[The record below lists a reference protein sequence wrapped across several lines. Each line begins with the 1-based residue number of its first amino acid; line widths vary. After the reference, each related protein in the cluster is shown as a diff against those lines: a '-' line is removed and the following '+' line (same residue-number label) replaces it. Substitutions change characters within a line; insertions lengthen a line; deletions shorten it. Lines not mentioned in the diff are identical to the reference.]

1 MKQVLKAMSV
11 ALILAGTM
19 MAQQEV
25 SPDVYPDKS
34 PAVEHVT
41 VAQKKQPTQHKA
53 VVAKKKAASKTTL
66 VAARTSVKAPATRSN

>member
-11 ALILAGTM
+11 ALILAGSL

-34 PAVEHVT
+34 PAAEHVA
-41 VAQKKQPTQHKA
+41 VAKKQPAQHKA
-53 VVAKKKAASKTTL
+53 VVAKKKATPKATL
-66 VAARTSVKAPATRSN
+66 VAARTTVKAPSARSN

>member
-34 PAVEHVT
+34 PAAEQHA
-41 VAQKKQPTQHKA
+41 VAQKKQPAQKKA
-53 VVAKKKAASKTTL
+53 MVAKKAAHKATL
-66 VAARTSVKAPATRSN
+66 VAARTTVKAPSTRRN